1 MELGTYINAAS
12 EQFEEIE
19 DEELW
24 QDGELSSE
32 DVKNNLYWQIVQQG
46 EWKIIRRIDGWVMM
60 RYYINVKTN

>member
-1 MELGTYINAAS
+1 MELNTYINAAS

-46 EWKIIRRIDGWVMM
+46 EWKIIRRIDG
-60 RYYINVKTN
+60 